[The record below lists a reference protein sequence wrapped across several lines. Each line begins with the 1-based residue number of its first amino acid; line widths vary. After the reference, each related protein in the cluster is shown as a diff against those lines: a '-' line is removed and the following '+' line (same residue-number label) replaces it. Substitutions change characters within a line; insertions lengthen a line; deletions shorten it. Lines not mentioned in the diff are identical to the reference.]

1 MPTTPNKLS
10 LNFNRNNY
18 CVFGTQTNNDNVEQ
32 QREQKTELL
41 EGKKID

>member
-10 LNFNRNNY
+10 LNFNKNSY
-18 CVFGTQTNNDNVEQ
+18 SVFNSKTINENVEQ

-41 EGKKID
+41 EGEKKN